1 MKRIW
6 YALPL
11 LLLAAPVAGNAAEQ
25 LIPAGSLIQCTV
37 SGPKLSSK
45 NIDVGDPVLC
55 QISHFQLNGRP
66 VFPYGS
72 YLVGQFQSYKD
83 PGHFVGKGWMDLEF
97 DRVAMPPDQEIP
109 IRAKVV
115 NVPGYSVDKKGK
127 IDGKGHP
134 VRDAVAWSIPV
145 LWPIDLLNLPRRGPR
160 PVLKPETRLTLKVM
174 EDVRVSPSS
183 QPPLKSKGLAQ
194 RGAMSYSPPAEASS
208 LAQRP
213 VSYGYST
220 PPATQARAVTPP
232 LTALVTQDGYTRWT
246 TRYWFDGG
254 TRVVYVASN
263 GRAYTFPIEHLDL
276 AKTLAVNREHGVD
289 FVIRSQG
296 Y

>member
-25 LIPAGSLIQCTV
+25 LIPAGSLIQCIV
-37 SGPKLSSK
+37 SEPKLSSK

-55 QISHFQLNGRP
+55 EISHFQLYGRS

-72 YLVGQFQSYKD
+72 YLVGQFQDYKD
-83 PGHFVGKGWMDLEF
+83 PGHFVGKGWMQLVF
-97 DRVAMPPDQEIP
+97 DRAAMPPDQEIP
-109 IRAKVV
+109 IQAKVV
-115 NVPGYSVDKKGK
+115 YVPGYSVDKKGK

-134 VRDAVAWSIPV
+134 VRDAIAWSIPV
-145 LWPIDLLNLPRRGPR
+145 LWPIDLVNLPRRGPR
-160 PVLKPETRLTLKVM
+160 PVLKPETRLTLKIM
-174 EDVRVSPSS
+174 EDVRVSTS
-183 QPPLKSKGLAQ
+183 QQAPLNSEGFAQ
-194 RGAMSYSPPAEASS
+194 RAPMSYSPPA
-208 LAQRP
+208 
-213 VSYGYST
+213 VT
-220 PPATQARAVTPP
+220 PPAGQHSTGYTQVRGATPQWI
-232 LTALVTQDGYTRWT
+232 ALVTQDGYTRWT

-254 TRVVYVASN
+254 TRVVYVATN
-263 GRAYTFPIEHLDL
+263 GRAYTFPIERLDL
-276 AKTLAVNREHGVD
+276 AKTLAVNRDHGVD

>member
-37 SGPKLSSK
+37 SEPKLSSK
-45 NIDVGDPVLC
+45 NIDVGDPILC
-55 QISHFQLNGRP
+55 EISHFQLYGRS

-72 YLVGQFQSYKD
+72 YLVGQFQDYRD
-83 PGHFVGKGWMDLEF
+83 PGHFVGKGWMQLEF

-109 IRAKVV
+109 IQAKVV
-115 NVPGYSVDKKGK
+115 YVPGYSVDKKGK

-134 VRDAVAWSIPV
+134 VRDTIAWSIPV
-145 LWPIDLLNLPRRGPR
+145 LWPIDLVNLPRRGPR
-160 PVLKPETRLTLKVM
+160 PVLKPETRLTLKIM
-174 EDVRVSPSS
+174 EDVRLSTSP
-183 QPPLKSKGLAQ
+183 QAPLNSEGFAQ
-194 RGAMSYSPPAEASS
+194 RSPMSYSPPAVAPSAGQRS
-208 LAQRP
+208 IGYAQVR
-213 VSYGYST
+213 GA
-220 PPATQARAVTPP
+220 PPPQWV
-232 LTALVTQDGYTRWT
+232 ALVTQDGYTRWT

-254 TRVVYVASN
+254 TRVVYVATN
-263 GRAYTFPIEHLDL
+263 GRAYTFPIERLDL
-276 AKTLAVNREHGVD
+276 AKTVAVNREHGVD

>member
-45 NIDVGDPVLC
+45 NIDVGDPILC
-55 QISHFQLNGRP
+55 EISHFQLYGRS

-83 PGHFVGKGWMDLEF
+83 PGHFVGKGWMQLEF
-97 DRVAMPPDQEIP
+97 DRVAMPPDREIP
-109 IRAKVV
+109 IQAKVV
-115 NVPGYSVDKKGK
+115 YVPGYSVDKRGK

-174 EDVRVSPSS
+174 EDVRVSTS
-183 QPPLKSKGLAQ
+183 QQTPLNSEGFAQ
-194 RGAMSYSPPAEASS
+194 RAAMSYSPPATAKPAEQYSI
-208 LAQRP
+208 
-213 VSYGYST
+213 GYTQVRGAT
-220 PPATQARAVTPP
+220 PQ

-254 TRVVYVASN
+254 TRVVYVATN

>member
-11 LLLAAPVAGNAAEQ
+11 LLLAAPVVGNAAEQ

-37 SGPKLSSK
+37 SEPKLSSK
-45 NIDVGDPVLC
+45 SVDVGDPILC
-55 QISHFQLNGRP
+55 EISHFQLYGRS

-72 YLVGQFQSYKD
+72 YLVGQFQDYKD
-83 PGHFVGKGWMDLEF
+83 PGHFVGKGWMQLEF

-109 IRAKVV
+109 IQAKVV
-115 NVPGYSVDKKGK
+115 YVPGYSVDKKGK

-174 EDVRVSPSS
+174 EDVRVSTS
-183 QPPLKSKGLAQ
+183 QQAPLGSEGFAQ
-194 RGAMSYSPPAEASS
+194 RAPMSYSPPAV
-208 LAQRP
+208 P
-213 VSYGYST
+213 
-220 PPATQARAVTPP
+220 PPAGQHAIDYTQVRGAAPQ
-232 LTALVTQDGYTRWT
+232 LTALVTRDGYTRWT

-263 GRAYTFPIEHLDL
+263 GRAYTFPIGRLDL

>member
-6 YALPL
+6 NALPL
-11 LLLAAPVAGNAAEQ
+11 LLLAAPMTGYAAEQ

-37 SGPKLSSK
+37 SEPKLSSK
-45 NIDVGDPVLC
+45 NIDVGDPILC
-55 QISHFQLNGRP
+55 QISHFQIYGRS

-72 YLVGQFQSYKD
+72 YLVGQFQDYKD

-97 DRVAMPPDQEIP
+97 DRVAMPSDQEIP

-115 NVPGYSVDKKGK
+115 YVPGYSVDKKGK

-134 VRDAVAWSIPV
+134 VRDTVAWAIPV

-160 PVLKPETRLTLKVM
+160 PVLKPETRLTLKIM
-174 EDVRVSPSS
+174 EDVRVSTS
-183 QPPLKSKGLAQ
+183 QQTPLDSEGFAQ
-194 RGAMSYSPPAEASS
+194 RAPMSYSPPAAAPS
-208 LAQRP
+208 AGQRRI
-213 VSYGYST
+213 SYMQVRG
-220 PPATQARAVTPP
+220 ATQQ

-254 TRVVYVASN
+254 TRVVYIAAN
-263 GRAYTFPIEHLDL
+263 GRAYSFPIEHLDL

-296 Y
+296 N

>member
-11 LLLAAPVAGNAAEQ
+11 LLLAAPVVGNAAEQ

-37 SGPKLSSK
+37 SEPKLSSK
-45 NIDVGDPVLC
+45 NVDVGDPILC
-55 QISHFQLNGRP
+55 EISHFQLYGRS

-72 YLVGQFQSYKD
+72 YLVGQFQDYKD
-83 PGHFVGKGWMDLEF
+83 PGHFVGKGWMQLEF

-109 IRAKVV
+109 IQAKVV
-115 NVPGYSVDKKGK
+115 YVPGYSVDKKGK

-174 EDVRVSPSS
+174 EDVRVSTS
-183 QPPLKSKGLAQ
+183 QQAPLGSEGFAQ
-194 RGAMSYSPPAEASS
+194 RAPMSYSPPA
-208 LAQRP
+208 
-213 VSYGYST
+213 
-220 PPATQARAVTPP
+220 VTPP
-232 LTALVTQDGYTRWT
+232 TGQHSIDYTQVRGAAPQLTALVTQDGYTRWT

>member
-45 NIDVGDPVLC
+45 NIDVGDPILC
-55 QISHFQLNGRP
+55 QIRHFQLYGRP

-72 YLVGQFQSYKD
+72 YLVGQFQRYKD
-83 PGHFVGKGWMDLEF
+83 PGHFVGKGWMQLEF
-97 DRVAMPPDQEIP
+97 DRVAMPPDREIP
-109 IRAKVV
+109 IQAKVV
-115 NVPGYSVDKKGK
+115 YVPGYSVDKTGK

-160 PVLKPETRLTLKVM
+160 PVLKPETRLTLKIM
-174 EDVRVSPSS
+174 EDVRVSTS
-183 QPPLKSKGLAQ
+183 QQTPLDSEGFAQ
-194 RGAMSYSPPAEASS
+194 RAAMSYSPPAAAKPAGQHSI
-208 LAQRP
+208 
-213 VSYGYST
+213 GYTQVRGAT
-220 PPATQARAVTPP
+220 PQW
-232 LTALVTQDGYTRWT
+232 TALVTQDGYTRWT

-254 TRVVYVASN
+254 MRVVYVATN

>member
-37 SGPKLSSK
+37 SEPKLSSK
-45 NIDVGDPVLC
+45 NIDVGDPILC
-55 QISHFQLNGRP
+55 EISHFQLYGRS

-72 YLVGQFQSYKD
+72 YLVGQFQDYKD
-83 PGHFVGKGWMDLEF
+83 PGHFVGKGWMQLEF

-109 IRAKVV
+109 IQAKVV
-115 NVPGYSVDKKGK
+115 YVPGYSVDKKGK

-134 VRDAVAWSIPV
+134 VRDTIAWSIPV
-145 LWPIDLLNLPRRGPR
+145 LWPIDLVNLPRRGPR
-160 PVLKPETRLTLKVM
+160 PVLKPETRLTLKIM
-174 EDVRVSPSS
+174 EDVRVSTS
-183 QPPLKSKGLAQ
+183 QQAPLNSEGFAQ
-194 RGAMSYSPPAEASS
+194 RAPMSYSPPAVA
-208 LAQRP
+208 
-213 VSYGYST
+213 
-220 PPATQARAVTPP
+220 PPAGQHSIGYIQVRGATPQWI
-232 LTALVTQDGYTRWT
+232 ALVTQDGYTRWT

-254 TRVVYVASN
+254 TRVVYVATN
-263 GRAYTFPIEHLDL
+263 GRAYTFPIERLDL
-276 AKTLAVNREHGVD
+276 SKTLAVNRDHGVD

>member
-37 SGPKLSSK
+37 SEPRLSSK
-45 NIDVGDPVLC
+45 TIDVGDPILC
-55 QISHFQLNGRP
+55 EISRFQLYGRS

-72 YLVGQFQSYKD
+72 YLVGQFQDYRD
-83 PGHFVGKGWMDLEF
+83 PGHFVGKGWMQLEF

-109 IRAKVV
+109 IHAKVV
-115 NVPGYSVDKKGK
+115 NVTGYSVDKKGK

-134 VRDAVAWSIPV
+134 VRDTIAWSIPV

-174 EDVRVSPSS
+174 EDVRVSTS
-183 QPPLKSKGLAQ
+183 QRAPLNSEGFAQ
-194 RGAMSYSPPAEASS
+194 RASMSYSPPAVAPSGG
-208 LAQRP
+208 QR
-213 VSYGYST
+213 SIGYTQVGGAT
-220 PPATQARAVTPP
+220 PQ

-254 TRVVYVASN
+254 RRIVYVAAN
-263 GRAYTFPIEHLDL
+263 GLAYTFPIEHLDL
-276 AKTLAVNREHGVD
+276 AKTVAVNREHGVD
-289 FVIRSQG
+289 FVIRSLG
-296 Y
+296 D